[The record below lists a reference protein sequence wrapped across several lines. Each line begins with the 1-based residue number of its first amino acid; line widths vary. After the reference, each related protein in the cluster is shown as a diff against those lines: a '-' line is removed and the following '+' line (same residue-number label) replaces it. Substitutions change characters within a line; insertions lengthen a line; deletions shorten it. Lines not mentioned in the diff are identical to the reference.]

1 MPHEL
6 HAAVPSAAP
15 IGEGSVRHVVTPMRA
30 APCCNVARRMGVS
43 YTIDESYNTGAFN
56 SYRSHLLPL
65 EAAAQLECA
74 RYSVGARPLRM
85 SAATGSVVCSL

>member
-1 MPHEL
+1 
-6 HAAVPSAAP
+6 
-15 IGEGSVRHVVTPMRA
+15 
-30 APCCNVARRMGVS
+30 MGVS